1 MRFNAFTAKF
11 VRKTVLILLIFVTVM
26 FTFSCSNNTTEFTVV
41 IQDSGASSVTS
52 ESIESLKQA
61 LLVRLGAFYVNSD
74 NVEFSENGANSLT
87 VRVNSQA
94 LSHDELSVIV
104 SNDIITFRDS
114 GGKVFMD
121 NSDIE
126 AVAIDFDLENS
137 KGENGCYIKITLT
150 DKGSDAFLSQSRI
163 TAALTDENDR
173 FIGIFCG
180 DEQVSAPKISSPV
193 ITNDIML
200 TGDDYTIAS
209 VSLLY
214 QKLFCALNTLP
225 MKVSL
230 LE

>member
-11 VRKTVLILLIFVTVM
+11 FRKTVLILLIFVTVM

-114 GGKVFMD
+114 GSKVFMD

-209 VSLLY
+209 VSVLY

>member
-26 FTFSCSNNTTEFTVV
+26 FTFSCSNNTTSFTVV
-41 IQDSGASSVTS
+41 IQDGSASSVTS
-52 ESIESLKQA
+52 QSLESLKQA

-209 VSLLY
+209 VSVLY
-214 QKLFCALNTLP
+214 QKLFCALNTMP

>member
-1 MRFNAFTAKF
+1 
-11 VRKTVLILLIFVTVM
+11 M

-41 IQDSGASSVTS
+41 IQDGSASSVTS
-52 ESIESLKQA
+52 ESPESLKQA
-61 LLVRLGAFYVNSD
+61 ILVRLGAFYVNSD

-114 GGKVFMD
+114 GCKVFMD

-163 TAALTDENDR
+163 TAALTDEDDR

-180 DEQVSAPKISSPV
+180 DEQVADGRGRQPQ
-193 ITNDIML
+193 TL
-200 TGDDYTIAS
+200 TD
-209 VSLLY
+209 
-214 QKLFCALNTLP
+214 ALQVLGRD
-225 MKVSL
+225 L
-230 LE
+230 RYER